1 MSFLIGHYIVWI
13 FVAFLLG
20 VVVAWIAAGKG
31 RGADKTSSY
40 WLVLAVIAFAIFV
53 AFTHAVPGRIGHGL
67 EVALL
72 LLVSYLIGCL
82 IGEPFRRM
90 FEEPTETAQV
100 AAAPAVGG
108 PAIPQQMV
116 GAVSQIPAQARE
128 QVREYAR
135 DAAPSAA
142 SATFA
147 ASSALQSAA
156 EPPVSDDHKPVLFA
170 GPPPQGAD
178 DLKLIWGVGP
188 KLEILLNQLG
198 VYRFD
203 QIASWNDLNL
213 RWIDQSLEAFKGRAV
228 RDRWI
233 EQSKKLAGGW
243 RPDSQVGEK
252 FEG

>member
-13 FVAFLLG
+13 FVALFLG
-20 VVVAWIAAGKG
+20 VIVAWMATGKG
-31 RGADKTSSY
+31 RGTDKTSSY
-40 WLVLAVIAFAIFV
+40 WLVLGVIAFAIFV

-72 LLVSYLIGCL
+72 LLVSYLLGCL
-82 IGEPFRRM
+82 LGEPLRLLFGA
-90 FEEPTETAQV
+90 PPKTAQAV
-100 AAAPAVGG
+100 AGPMNAGPMNAE

-116 GAVSQIPAQARE
+116 AAASQIPEQTRVYARE
-128 QVREYAR
+128 VM
-135 DAAPSAA
+135 PS
-142 SATFA
+142 A
-147 ASSALQSAA
+147 ASSALQFAA
-156 EPPVSDDHKPVLFA
+156 EPPVSDDHKPVLFN
-170 GPPPQGAD
+170 GPPSQGAD

-188 KLEILLNQLG
+188 KLETLLNELG

-213 RWIDQSLEAFKGRAV
+213 RWVDQSLDAFKGRAV

-243 RPDSQVGEK
+243 RPDSQLGEK
-252 FEG
+252 FES

>member
-13 FVAFLLG
+13 FLALFLG
-20 VVVAWIAAGKG
+20 VVVAWMATGKG
-31 RGADKTSSY
+31 RGTDKASAY

-72 LLVSYLIGCL
+72 LLVSYLMGCL
-82 IGEPFRRM
+82 IGEPLRLAFGT
-90 FEEPTETAQV
+90 PPKTAAEAAGSAMSQPL
-100 AAAPAVGG
+100 AAAAGL
-108 PAIPQQMV
+108 M
-116 GAVSQIPAQARE
+116 SEQAR
-128 QVREYAR
+128 VYAR
-135 DAAPSAA
+135 DAMTPAQ
-142 SATFA
+142 
-147 ASSALQSAA
+147 SSVLQFAA
-156 EPPVSDDHKPVLFA
+156 EPPVSDDHKPRLFA

-188 KLEILLNQLG
+188 KLEALLNELG

-203 QIASWNDLNL
+203 QIASWNDMNL
-213 RWIDQSLEAFKGRAV
+213 RWVDQSLDAFKGRAV

-243 RPDSQVGEK
+243 RPDSQIGEK

>member
-13 FVAFLLG
+13 FLALLLG
-20 VVVAWIAAGKG
+20 VVVAWMATGKG
-31 RGADKTSSY
+31 RGTDKASAY

-72 LLVSYLIGCL
+72 LLVSYLMGCL
-82 IGEPFRRM
+82 VGEPLRLM
-90 FEEPTETAQV
+90 FGTPAKTAATTTTQAMSAPLV
-100 AAAPAVGG
+100 AGS
-108 PAIPQQMV
+108 AIPQPMAAAAGLMYNQANV
-116 GAVSQIPAQARE
+116 YARE
-128 QVREYAR
+128 AM
-135 DAAPSAA
+135 PP
-142 SATFA
+142 A
-147 ASSALQSAA
+147 ASSALQFAA
-156 EPPVSDDHKPVLFA
+156 EPPVSDDHKPLLFA
-170 GPPPQGAD
+170 EPPPQGAD

-188 KLEILLNQLG
+188 KLETLLNQLG

-213 RWIDQSLEAFKGRAV
+213 RWVDQSLDAFKGRAV

-243 RPDSQVGEK
+243 RPDSQLGEK